1 MADVVFRSME
11 EVMQKCQ
18 GGFAGVYL
26 INGFGLVGF
35 RDPYGIRPLVFGV
48 RKSSAPVQTKMT
60 QFDSEGIPL
69 TPGAMADANKKLDFC
84 IASESVVI
92 DSLGFKLIRDV
103 RAGEAIFI
111 DMDGNCH
118 SKVVHSSPTHSPC
131 IFEYVYFARP
141 DSIMDGVSVYEARLN
156 MGEKLAEQILE
167 KYPDHDIDVVIPG
180 TSPSS

>member
-1 MADVVFRSME
+1 
-11 EVMQKCQ
+11 MQKCQ

-48 RKSSAPVQTKMT
+48 RKSSAPQVHTKGRT
-60 QFDSEGIPL
+60 EFDHDGLPT
-69 TPGAMADANKKLDFC
+69 TPGAMKDAKRKLDFC
-84 IASESVVI
+84 IASESVAI
-92 DSLGFKLIRDV
+92 DSLGFKLVRDV
-103 RAGEAIFI
+103 HAGEAIFI
-111 DMDGNCH
+111 DLVGNCH
-118 SKVVHSSPTHSPC
+118 SKLVHSNPTHSPC

-156 MGEKLAEQILE
+156 MGERLAEQVLE

-180 TSPSS
+180 T